1 MAKGSTNT
9 IVVVGGKSGASSFTV
24 PSCANVTAR
33 SASGKI
39 YIKWTD
45 PDNIYDG
52 GKLISWTKSEVRL
65 IVSSSSDDDAYPKK
79 VTDGTLVGTFTTKN
93 QYKTTELEFTPPSTI
108 GADAN
113 CRIMV
118 YAHCSIAG
126 DTKDYVNGE
135 YEAQAS
141 AQFQIKSYST
151 WTVIIDESNSNPL
164 SCCTYADDAVG
175 MTKGSDE
182 WDEIF
187 GYKPCVFKDG
197 AVYKYLNPN
206 DFTKFADG
214 TDATNYMSMTT
225 SYASVQGYDVMIE
238 FPRMGLKITNAN
250 NKITISLTDN
260 PNSEDFRY
268 YAHESNGVAKNTFY
282 LGAYDGWIT
291 NAYQSK
297 NTLRSLS
304 GSTYTTGG
312 LTIFEAATSRS
323 NYCILAFY
331 QMLYI
336 QALYIVKYGNLNSQ
350 VAVGNGAVGVTTAL
364 KAGTMDA
371 NGMCYGNT
379 TNQTTGM
386 KLFGLEHLW
395 GNVPQW
401 VCGVRLDSSTS
412 VSNRI
417 ALFTTTN
424 VQASTTTATYQEQGV
439 LSTKLS
445 GTQAGYIKTVFGTT
459 GAGFVSNYKTGS
471 GSATTYYCDYTSLT
485 ALYPAGTV
493 RFGYFGG
500 GSDSGDSAGIFQCY
514 INYNSSNSG
523 LTSRLMYL

>member
-151 WTVIIDESNSNPL
+151 WTVVIDESNSNPL

-214 TDATNYMSMTT
+214 TDAT
-225 SYASVQGYDVMIE
+225 SYITDSNLLGYDVMIE
-238 FPRMGLKITNAN
+238 FPRMGLNMSKSGTQV
-250 NKITISLTDN
+250 TISLTNN
-260 PNSEDFRY
+260 PNDSNFEYR
-268 YAHESNGVAKNTFY
+268 AHKRGSVAKNAFY
-282 LGAYDGWIT
+282 LGAYE
-291 NAYQSK
+291 AYSAGKGTANDLKSVSGVSPIQGL
-297 NTLRSLS
+297 NLSLS
-304 GSTYTTGG
+304 ILQAQNHGSGYE
-312 LTIFEAATSRS
+312 IM
-323 NYCILAFY
+323 AFY
-331 QMLYI
+331 QWTYI
-336 QALYIVKYGNLNSQ
+336 QCLYVLKYGNLNSQ
-350 VAVGNGAVGVTTAL
+350 GAIGNGVVQTLAAISTGTMNSNGTCYGVTTS
-364 KAGTMDA
+364 
-371 NGMCYGNT
+371 
-379 TNQTTGM
+379 QSTGV
-386 KLFGLEHLW
+386 KLFGMENVW
-395 GNVPQW
+395 GNTQKW
-401 VCGVRLDSSTS
+401 LGGLCTDNNYNL
-412 VSNRI
+412 I
-417 ALFTTTN
+417 
-424 VQASTTTATYQEQGV
+424 STTDNFTIEIDKWEYTYNVTYNNRNGYVTGVQGENG
-439 LSTKLS
+439 S
-445 GTQAGYIKTVFGTT
+445 
-459 GAGFVSNYKTGS
+459 GFVMKDASAS
-471 GSATTYYCDYTSLT
+471 GSSSVYYCDTS
-485 ALYPAGTV
+485 TV
-493 RFGYFGG
+493 
-500 GSDSGDSAGIFQCY
+500 SGDNFPTVGAYYLSEAQAGIFSY
-514 INYNSSNSG
+514 AIGYLNTTSTSTLGS
-523 LTSRLMYL
+523 SRLMYL